1 MYILVLCW
9 RRTSLTKKKKK
20 KKEVFPSESE
30 PQGEPVEAS
39 HRRVGAR
46 RLEIDSDCVVVWIDG
61 DGGFSLFLS
70 LRFCLTLDVGFGLL
84 WIFVVGLLDWRGLE
98 IKIGSRDWRSVVIAW
113 WFGDRRQWHGGLER
127 WRWWMLS
134 LSLTPILSL
143 RLDVGFGFALNFL
156 QVQSESFYFFFKK
169 TKIFVLFCL
178 FVFFFFFCFD
188 FVVRVSISN
197 GICISSRAWIFLV
210 GLPYLQSQ

>member
-1 MYILVLCW
+1 MEQ
-9 RRTSLTKKKKK
+9 RRWHGGL
-20 KKEVFPSESE
+20 E
-30 PQGEPVEAS
+30 
-39 HRRVGAR
+39 RRR
-46 RLEIDSDCVVVWIDG
+46 WWI
-61 DGGFSLFLS
+61 LS
-70 LRFCLTLDVGFGLL
+70 LSLILILSFSHSDSLSRLDVGFGLL

-127 WRWWMLS
+127 WRWWILS

-156 QVQSESFYFFFKK
+156 QVQSESFCFFFKK

-178 FVFFFFFCFD
+178 FVCFFFCFD